1 MKKRFLFLVIVAF
14 VLVSC
19 PNNTTSP
26 PTGGTTETAK
36 FDGAKFDTA
45 KFEP

>member
-1 MKKRFLFLVIVAF
+1 MKKHRLFLALVAF

-19 PNNTTSP
+19 PNNTTNP
-26 PTGGTTETAK
+26 PATDGAK
-36 FDGAKFDTA
+36 YDTAKFDTA